1 MAHIDMDLARTFVT
15 ICEAGNFS
23 RAAELVGRTPSAIS
37 LQVKKLEDL
46 IGRTVF
52 ARDSRSVALTPDGEI
67 LLAYARRLLSLN
79 DEALNRFRAPPL
91 EGLVRLG
98 APEDSGIIILPQI
111 LKRFAATHSHV
122 EVEVRL
128 GASVVLEQHCRSGE
142 LDVVIINGR
151 EVTTPRARELHTESL
166 VWVGLRHGRAAT
178 RTPLPL
184 AVAEHGCPWR
194 ATALAELDK
203 AGISYRVAYS
213 SEQCQGQIAAVH
225 ADLAVAALPAS
236 VVAPP
241 LERLDGKLPKLDGF
255 RMFLETRDG
264 AGPAAEALAEHV
276 AENFRDRA
284 SQGLRIFA

>member
-1 MAHIDMDLARTFVT
+1 MAHIDMDLARTFVA

-23 RAAELVGRTPSAIS
+23 RAAEQVGRTPSAVS

-67 LLAYARRLLSLN
+67 FLAYARRLLALN
-79 DEALNRFRAPPL
+79 DEVLGRFRAPPL
-91 EGLVRLG
+91 EGVVRLG
-98 APEDSGIIILPQI
+98 APEDLGIIVLPQI
-111 LKRFAATHSHV
+111 LKRFAATHPHV

-128 GASVVLEQHCRSGE
+128 DASVGLEQRCRNGE
-142 LDVVIINGR
+142 LDVAIINGR
-151 EVTTPRARELHTESL
+151 EASAPRARHLHAEPL
-166 VWVGLRHGRAAT
+166 VWVGLRHGRAAS

-203 AGISYRVAYS
+203 AGIPYRVAYS
-213 SEQCQGQIAAVH
+213 SEQCQGQIAAIH

-241 LERLDGKLPKLDGF
+241 LERLDGKLPRLQGF
-255 RMFLETRDG
+255 QMFLQTRDG

-284 SQGLRIFA
+284 NRGLRIFA